1 MHAMPDIGELRDLQC
16 VNGCYTDIFGN
27 TIWSPTRPGQVA
39 TFAEVLEMRFAPPR
53 REAAKAPAVVGK
65 PKLTRKE
72 LKAMTPAAQMEAA
85 TSGKFEFVD

>member
-39 TFAEVLEMRFAPPR
+39 TFAEVLEMKFAPPR
-53 REAAKAPAVVGK
+53 KEAAKAPVVVGK

-72 LKAMTPAAQMEAA
+72 HAAMDPSKRLEVAL
-85 TSGKFEFVD
+85 SGKYEFVD